1 MNTMRE
7 LKDALLEEMA
17 EERRHNAR
25 NRIDPEVSRKA
36 AEAACYLDGNGPPRR
51 DVQGNGE
58 AEPKTTN
65 GAPP

>member
-1 MNTMRE
+1 MSPLRE
-7 LKDALLEEMA
+7 LKDAILQEIA
-17 EERRHNAR
+17 EERRHVAR

-51 DVQGNGE
+51 DVRSNGD